1 VKITSYIQGFLAR
14 EKLLVLLLIIFVVF
28 MIFDHSLIER
38 IPSYVNLDAIIVIAS
53 LLIIS
58 RCLHVSG
65 ITNRVAARILSRT
78 GGSPRST
85 LFYILLITYLLAPLI
100 MNDGA
105 IFVVVPLV
113 MVIAELS
120 GHEEALLVTLVAVS
134 ANMASIILPIGNPQD
149 IVIWTHYGIPLT
161 EYILVSLPLYL
172 VSLGLLTAYTMFL
185 SRKLIIREIPV
196 LPRVRLDRKLAIASL
211 ISLVSI
217 IVTAQ
222 FKAPW
227 IGLVITLILVLL
239 SRPRIL
245 AEIDYP
251 LIVVFILMFIDFSE
265 IPHLLRIQPLISM
278 LNPLQIYG
286 LSLLLSQGISNVP
299 ATIALIRHTIYW
311 KALFAGVNIGGIGL
325 LPGSMANIIALRLSR
340 TSVRDYHRYAL
351 PFFAMMCLAGFILV
365 LLGLYS

>member
-1 VKITSYIQGFLAR
+1 VKIISYIREFIVR
-14 EKLLVLLLIIFVVF
+14 EKLLVLLLIIFIAFV
-28 MIFDHSLIER
+28 IFDRSLVER
-38 IPSYVNLDAIIVIAS
+38 IPSYVNLNAIIVIAS
-53 LLIIS
+53 LLVIS

-65 ITNRVAARILSRT
+65 LTNRIAARILSRT
-78 GGSPRST
+78 ASSPRST

-105 IFVVVPLV
+105 IFVVVPIV

-134 ANMASIILPIGNPQD
+134 ANIASIILPIGNPQD
-149 IVIWTHYGIPLT
+149 IVIWTHYGIPFT

-172 VSLGLLTAYTMFL
+172 VSLGLLTTYIVVLARRL
-185 SRKLIIREIPV
+185 VIREISL
-196 LPRVRLDRKLAIASL
+196 LPRVRLDKKLAVASL

-217 IVTAQ
+217 IITAQ
-222 FKAPW
+222 FKTPW
-227 IGLVITLILVLL
+227 IGLFITVILVLL

-251 LIVVFILMFIDFSE
+251 LILVFILMFIDFSE

-286 LSLLLSQGISNVP
+286 LSLALSQGISNVP

-311 KALFAGVNIGGIGL
+311 KALFAGVNIGGVGL
-325 LPGSMANIIALRLSR
+325 LPGSMANIITLRLSR

-351 PFFAMMCLAGFILV
+351 PFFVMMCLAGFILV

>member
-1 VKITSYIQGFLAR
+1 MKIISYIQGFLVR
-14 EKLLVLLLIIFVVF
+14 EKLLVLLLAIFIAFIV
-28 MIFDHSLIER
+28 FDHSLVER
-38 IPSYVNLDAIIVIAS
+38 IPSYVNLDAIIVITS
-53 LLIIS
+53 LLVIS

-65 ITNRVAARILSRT
+65 LTNRIAAKILGRT

-149 IVIWTHYGIPLT
+149 IVIWTHYGIPFT
-161 EYILVSLPLYL
+161 EYILASLPLYL
-172 VSLGLLTAYTMFL
+172 VSLGLLAVYIMFL
-185 SRKLIIREIPV
+185 SKKLILKEIPV
-196 LPRVRLDRKLAIASL
+196 LPRVRLDEKLAVA
-211 ISLVSI
+211 SLVSLIAI
-217 IVTAQ
+217 IITAQ
-222 FKAPW
+222 LKAPW
-227 IGLVITLILVLL
+227 IGLVITIILVLL
-239 SRPRIL
+239 SRPHIL
-245 AEIDYP
+245 VEIDYP
-251 LIVVFILMFIDFSE
+251 LIAVFILMFIDFSE
-265 IPHLLRIQPLISM
+265 IPHLLRIQSLISM
-278 LNPLQIYG
+278 LSPLQIYG
-286 LSLLLSQGISNVP
+286 LSLVLSQGISNVP

-311 KALFAGVNIGGIGL
+311 KALFAGVNIGGVGL

-351 PFFAMMCLAGFILV
+351 PFFLVMSMVGFILV
-365 LLGLYS
+365 LVGLYS

>member
-1 VKITSYIQGFLAR
+1 MKITSYIQGFLAR
-14 EKLLVLLLIIFVVF
+14 EKLLVLLLIVFVVF

-149 IVIWTHYGIPLT
+149 IVIWTHYGISLT

-185 SRKLIIREIPV
+185 SKKLIIREIPV
-196 LPRVRLDRKLAIASL
+196 LPRVRLDRKLAVASL

-227 IGLVITLILVLL
+227 MGLVITLILVLL

-245 AEIDYP
+245 VEIDYP
-251 LIVVFILMFIDFSE
+251 LVVVFILMFIDFSE

-286 LSLLLSQGISNVP
+286 LSLVLSQGISNVP

-351 PFFAMMCLAGFILV
+351 PFFAMMCFAGFILV